1 MDRLTSVLNEGC
13 DGRQAAEGNGR
24 EPVCPDVLLSLYSAC
39 LVPSKE
45 RENFLEFYG
54 VFCGRSIP
62 ASLACLWDWEHWS
75 GGFMR
80 EGAGK
85 DRGKSEKHWFRVS
98 PTFSSK

>member
-1 MDRLTSVLNEGC
+1 MLDEGW
-13 DGRQAAEGNGR
+13 DGLQAAEGDGR
-24 EPVCPDVLLSLYSAC
+24 EPVCPDVLLSLCSAC
-39 LVPSKE
+39 LAPSKE

-54 VFCGRSIP
+54 VLCGRGIP
-62 ASLACLWDWEHWS
+62 ASLACLWDWGHWS

-85 DRGKSEKHWFRVS
+85 DGRKSEKCWFRVL

>member
-13 DGRQAAEGNGR
+13 DGRQAGEGNGR

-45 RENFLEFYG
+45 REFYG
-54 VFCGRSIP
+54 VLCGRGIP